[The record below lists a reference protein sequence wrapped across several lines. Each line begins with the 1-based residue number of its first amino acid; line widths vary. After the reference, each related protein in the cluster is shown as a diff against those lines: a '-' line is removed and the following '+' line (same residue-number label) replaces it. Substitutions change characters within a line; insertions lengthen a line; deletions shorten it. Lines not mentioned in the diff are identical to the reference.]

1 MTHLT
6 DIPNFAA
13 VLALAAIFASLVW
26 MVPRF
31 VYAIRRK
38 LAILAL
44 TASLVLA
51 PSPAFAEEENYT
63 RTVVGVTLSTLVL
76 FVLYHVAENMVNED
90 GFVDDES
97 KRDPSASFG
106 SFRLSEHAGNGGQ
119 VQTHP
124 PLSARNDAPK
134 WEDDDLLSE
143 ARRNSESVLFDEWS
157 RIPAGALVKINGLTL
172 AQSGWSIRPTMDAAP
187 LRDTGDAK
195 FLLRLEREF

>member
-1 MTHLT
+1 MTHLI
-6 DIPNFAA
+6 DIPNLAA
-13 VLALAAIFASLVW
+13 ILALAAIFASLVW
-26 MVPRF
+26 MAPRF
-31 VYAIRRK
+31 VRAIRRK

-44 TASLVLA
+44 TASLALT
-51 PSPAFAEEENYT
+51 PSPAFAEENYT
-63 RTVVGVTLSTLVL
+63 RTVVGITLSTLVL

-97 KRDPSASFG
+97 NRGSSASFG
-106 SFRLSEHAGNGGQ
+106 SFRLSEHAGNSGQ

-134 WEDDDLLSE
+134 WEGDDLLSE
-143 ARRNSESVLFDEWS
+143 ARRNSESGLFGEWS

-172 AQSGWSIRPTMDAAP
+172 TQSGWSIRPTMDAAP